1 MTGYGTDARF
11 GALRHLWFSPVRCFR
26 ARLERSPRHAAALTP
41 LAAYLALTSAAMLV
55 VSAKTSDMAAAAFD
69 QAGLPPLFPAW
80 VNGGIALVSSVATG
94 CFLFALWA
102 LAAVVLDMLFAQ
114 SGRGRRLVEFTALSY
129 WSQLPYAVVWLG
141 MVAWWWHPEPLRL
154 PPGVTT
160 VELMDILRTYQEE
173 SANASMLSTLR
184 LTASYSWCWLVALQ
198 AAALRV
204 VSGFTAGGAWAAG
217 VSLATLFVGAPYAFE
232 AFW

>member
-1 MTGYGTDARF
+1 MTGHGTDAGF
-11 GALRHLWFSPVRCFR
+11 GSLRYLWFSPIRCFR
-26 ARLERSPRHAAALTP
+26 ARLARSPRHAAALTP
-41 LAAYLALTSAAMLV
+41 LAAYLAVTSAAVLV
-55 VSAKTSDMAAAAFD
+55 VSARTNDMAAAAFD

-80 VNGGIALVSSVATG
+80 VNDGIVLVSSVTTG

-129 WSQLPYAVVWLG
+129 WSQLPYAAVWFG
-141 MVAWWWHPEPLRL
+141 MVAWWWQPEPLRL

-173 SANASMLSTLR
+173 NADASMLSTLR
-184 LTASYSWCWLVALQ
+184 LAASYSWCWLVALQ

-204 VSGFTAGGAWAAG
+204 VSGFTVAGAWAAG
-217 VSLATLFVGAPYAFE
+217 VSLAALFVGAPYAFE
-232 AFW
+232 ELW